1 MLGWLTR
8 LANNITAI
16 FVDSNYLMVLSWIS
30 AGITEGF
37 SMCAGDF
44 VEVYSHP
51 GQAGTE
57 FEIDMRLCSAKN
69 WDTYHTTKH
78 FQ

>member
-1 MLGWLTR
+1 MGSMDLGMLTPS
-8 LANNITAI
+8 NKI
-16 FVDSNYLMVLSWIS
+16 FFVSNHLMVPLCIS

-51 GQAGTE
+51 GQAGMTHINLPSSKV
-57 FEIDMRLCSAKN
+57 FCVS
-69 WDTYHTTKH
+69 
-78 FQ
+78 

>member
-1 MLGWLTR
+1 MLGSLTQS
-8 LANNITAI
+8 ANNIAVI
-16 FVDSNYLMVLSWIS
+16 FAVSNYLMVLSWIS

-51 GQAGTE
+51 GQAGME
-57 FEIDMRLCSAKN
+57 LKLM
-69 WDTYHTTKH
+69 
-78 FQ
+78 

>member
-1 MLGWLTR
+1 MLL
-8 LANNITAI
+8 L
-16 FVDSNYLMVLSWIS
+16 WIS

-51 GQAGTE
+51 GQAGKE
-57 FEIDMRLCSAKN
+57 CEIDVRWCSAKN
-69 WDTYHTTKH
+69 
-78 FQ
+78 